1 MIIAIPVIENKG
13 INSMISEHF
22 GHAPYYAFV
31 ETKDD
36 EIVSTSI
43 EENPFSSHD
52 PGEIP
57 NYLKSKGTSVLITQG
72 VGRRAIAYFEQLKL
86 EVVTGAHG
94 TVEELAK
101 AYINGSLRSVD
112 YTPREK
118 FHRHR

>member
-1 MIIAIPVIENKG
+1 MIIAIPIIENKG
-13 INSMISEHF
+13 VDSKISEHF
-22 GHAPYYAFV
+22 GHTPYYAFV
-31 ETKDD
+31 QVKND
-36 EIVSTSI
+36 EIESSSI

-57 NYLKSKGTSVLITQG
+57 DYLKSKGTDVVITQG
-72 VGRRAIAYFEQLKL
+72 VGRRAKAYFEQLKI
-86 EVVTGAHG
+86 EVVTGASG